1 MPRLTITRG
10 IEAPIGAVFAA
21 VADVRNFAEIQPQI
35 VDITFLSEQRT
46 GVGTR
51 FRETRQMGKRRASVE
66 LEVTEHVENDRVRLV
81 SDAHG
86 TVWDT
91 VFTVRKAGEG
101 RTELTMVM
109 DANGKSLLAWMMNP
123 LVMGMVKGAVAA
135 DIDRVKAHCEA
146 AASGAAA

>member
-1 MPRLTITRG
+1 MPKITITRE
-10 IEAPIGAVFAA
+10 IDAPVERVFPA

-35 VDITFLSEQRT
+35 VDIAFLSEQRS

-66 LEVTEHVENDRVRLV
+66 LEMTEHVENERVRFV

-91 VFTVRKAGEG
+91 VFTLRSIGDG
-101 RTELTMVM
+101 RTELAVVM
-109 DANGKSLLAWMMNP
+109 EARAKNLLTKLMNP
-123 LVMGMVKGAVAA
+123 LMMGMVKGAVAA
-135 DIDRVKAHCEA
+135 DLDRIKSHSEA
-146 AASGAAA
+146 AGGAVA